1 MNMKASAVANCPD
14 CGEDVRLQGNIELGM
29 KVTCPNCGANLEVV
43 ETIPVELDR
52 VYQDEDYEYY
62 DEEDE

>member
-1 MNMKASAVANCPD
+1 
-14 CGEDVRLQGNIELGM
+14 M

>member
-1 MNMKASAVANCPD
+1 MARIVRHVAICPD
-14 CGEDVRLQGNIELGM
+14 CEEDVHLKGKIKLGM

-43 ETIPVELDR
+43 ETVPLELDW
-52 VYQDEDYEYY
+52 VYEDEDY

>member
-14 CGEDVRLQGNIELGM
+14 CEGDVRLQGNIELGM

-52 VYQDEDYEYY
+52 VYQYEDY